1 MLGQTISHY
10 RIVDKLGG
18 GGMGVVYKAEDT
30 RLHRFVALKFLP
42 EDVAR
47 DPQALARFE
56 REAQAASALN
66 HPNIC
71 TIHDIGEQDG
81 RAFIAMEFLDGMTL
95 KHRIGNRPMEIDQI
109 LSLAIEIADALD
121 AAHAEGIIHRDI
133 KPANIFVT
141 KRGHAK
147 ILDFGLAKVVVA
159 AGSSNQ
165 MAAEGTQTGSLDPQH
180 LTSPGAAMG
189 TVAYMSP
196 EQVRGKELDAR
207 TDLFSFGAVLYEMAT
222 GAMPFHGETSALI
235 SKAILDSEPPPAIRF
250 NRNIPTKLEDIIN
263 RALEKDR
270 DLRFQSA
277 KEMRAELQ
285 RLKRDSATGRVPLA
299 SGVVPAAQESAIQPA
314 VPSDTPRS
322 GSVPAVSS
330 VSSSQVAQ
338 QASVQQ
344 ASVQQTSVQ
353 QTSAQQ
359 AAGPP
364 SGALPGKRSL
374 WKILVPALVVLIA
387 AIVAGLYLHSHSAT
401 QATKSTPLSE
411 KDTVV
416 LADFDN
422 TTGDPVFDDA
432 LKQALGVELGQSPF
446 LNILSDRKVAQTL
459 KLMGRTSTDRITRDV
474 AAELCLR
481 TGSKAFI
488 LGSISN
494 LGGQYV
500 IGIDAIG
507 CSSGDT
513 LAREQGQ
520 AAGKQDVL
528 KSLSSAASKLRTHLG
543 ESLASVQKFDVPV
556 EATTP
561 SLEALK
567 AFSMGIST
575 LRAKG
580 NADAIPFFK
589 RAIELDPNFAV
600 AYTSLGV
607 VYGNLGQASLAA
619 ENLKKAYD
627 LRDRV
632 SEREKYRITSMY
644 YQSGTGEIEQA
655 TQVFEM
661 WAKSYPED
669 SIPLGNLGVNYA
681 MLGRYDKALEEVQE
695 SQRMEP
701 TAIGYANLASC
712 YISLGQ
718 LEKAEAT
725 VHEAEKN
732 NLAGDFLHYYI
743 YQMAFLKRD
752 HTEMERQLAWASGK
766 PGIED
771 ALLSFQSDTEAY
783 YGRLTQARDYSRRAV
798 DAAVRSDARESAA
811 IWQINE
817 ALREAEFGNAALAR
831 QDVAAALKISPGRN
845 VKLLAALALARSGE
859 TAQVKALADEL
870 EKNYPTDTVLKV
882 YWLPTVRAALDLN
895 TNNTTQALESLEAP
909 APYELGVPEQFQL
922 GTMYPVYVRGLAYL
936 AAHNGTAAAAQFQ
949 RILDHQGITI
959 NFPTGVLS
967 YLQLGRGYAV
977 TGDTAKAKAAYQ
989 DFFNL
994 WKDADPD
1001 IPILKQ
1007 ARAEYAKLQ

>member
-1 MLGQTISHY
+1 MIGQTISHY

-42 EDVAR
+42 DDVAQ
-47 DPQALARFE
+47 DGQALARFQ

-95 KHRIGNRPMEIDQI
+95 KHRIGNRPMEIDQT

-133 KPANIFVT
+133 KPANVFVT

-147 ILDFGLAKVVVA
+147 ILDFGLAKVVVT
-159 AGSSNQ
+159 GSSSNQ
-165 MAAEGTQTGSLDPQH
+165 IAVEGTQTGSLDPQH
-180 LTSPGAAMG
+180 LTSPGTAMG

-235 SKAILDSEPPPAIRF
+235 SRAILDSDPPPPIRF
-250 NRNIPTKLEDIIN
+250 NHNIPTKLEDIIN

-285 RLKRDSATGRVPLA
+285 RLRRDSTAGRVPAA
-299 SGVVPAAQESAIQPA
+299 SGTVAAAQETAFQPA
-314 VPSDTPRS
+314 ARTDTPGS
-322 GSVPAVSS
+322 GSVPAPVSS
-330 VSSSQVAQ
+330 PSSSGHP
-338 QASVQQ
+338 VQP
-344 ASVQQTSVQ
+344 S
-353 QTSAQQ
+353 SAE
-359 AAGPP
+359 
-364 SGALPGKRSL
+364 PGKQPL
-374 WKILVPALVVLIA
+374 WKILVPAVVVLIA
-387 AIVAGLYLHSHSAT
+387 AIVAGLYVRSRSAT
-401 QATKSTPLSE
+401 PVAKSTPLSG

-416 LADFDN
+416 LADFNN
-422 TTGDPVFDDA
+422 TTGDPVFDGA

-446 LNILSDRKVAQTL
+446 LNILSDRRVAQTL
-459 KLMGRTSTDRITRDV
+459 KLMGRTSADRITREV

-507 CSSGDT
+507 CSTGET
-513 LAREQGQ
+513 LAREQEQ
-520 AAGKQDVL
+520 AGGKQDVL
-528 KSLSSAASKLRTHLG
+528 KALGIAASKLRTQLG

-567 AFSMGIST
+567 AFSMGVT
-575 LRAKG
+575 TFRAKG
-580 NADAIPFFK
+580 NAEAIPFYK

-600 AYTSLGV
+600 AYTSLGL

-644 YQSGTGEIEQA
+644 YMSGTGEIEQA
-655 TQVFEM
+655 TQVYEM

-669 SIPLGNLGVNYA
+669 SVPPGNLGVTYGI
-681 MLGRYDKALEEVQE
+681 LGQYDKALEEVKE
-695 SQRMEP
+695 AQRLDP
-701 TAIGYANLASC
+701 NAIGYSNLTSFYLAT
-712 YISLGQ
+712 GQ
-718 LEKAEAT
+718 IDKAEAT
-725 VHEAEKN
+725 VREAEKN

-752 HTEMERQLAWASGK
+752 REEMERQVAWASGK

-783 YGRLTQARDYSRRAV
+783 YGRLTQSRDYSRRAV
-798 DAAVRSDARESAA
+798 DAAVRSDAKESAA
-811 IWQINE
+811 IWQIDE
-817 ALREAEFGNAALAR
+817 ALREVEFGNTAFAR
-831 QDVAAALKISPGRN
+831 QDVAAALKLSPGRD
-845 VKLLAALALARSGE
+845 VKLLASLTLARSGE
-859 TAQVKALADEL
+859 TAHAKALADEL
-870 EKNYPTDTVLKV
+870 EKNYASATVLKV

-895 TNNTTQALESLEAP
+895 ANNSTQALEFLEAP
-909 APYELGVPEQFQL
+909 APYELGEPEQFQL
-922 GTMYPVYVRGLAYL
+922 GTMYPAYVRGLAYL
-936 AAHNGTAAAAQFQ
+936 AAHNATAAAAQFQ
-949 RILDHQGITI
+949 RLLDHPGITI
-959 NFPTGVLS
+959 NFPTGVLAH
-967 YLQLGRGYAV
+967 LQLGRAYAMA
-977 TGDTAKAKAAYQ
+977 GDGAKAKAAYQ

-1001 IPILKQ
+1001 VPILKE
-1007 ARAEYAKLQ
+1007 AKAEYAKLP